1 MRILFQNQWLKW
13 GSVFLLAALVLAG
26 TYYYQIQSLGKV
38 QAAYTISNSA
48 RFISGNS
55 DYLSRTPGSAGNQRT
70 WTWSG
75 WVKRGTL
82 STDQVLF
89 GAASDNSNR
98 TLIGFT
104 TTDDQIQLYSILSG
118 GNQARKYTAPVLRDP
133 AKWYH
138 IVVAVDT
145 TQATAAN
152 RSRFYVDG
160 VEVTSFPTNSEF
172 ALNDSTRI
180 NSTIAH
186 NVGRNGG
193 SVPSLYLDAYLSD
206 VYLID
211 GAQLA
216 PTCFGETD
224 SNGYWRPK
232 TYSTASPCAAYGTNG
247 FHLAFGNGS
256 ALGTDSAGSN
266 NFATSTNMTAAVS
279 QLTDSPT
286 NSFATLSPI
295 NRAAGV
301 TQTTLSQGNLRASN
315 AAASWTGAL
324 ATQEFPKTGKW
335 YTEITL
341 NAAPP
346 YLAIGLAISQT
357 TNSQSIDA
365 GLYLNSAAGIWYN
378 TQSATGPATSAA
390 GGMGNWTTGDVLNIA
405 YDTDNGKI
413 WFGRNNTYYS
423 SGDPSAGTGATFSG
437 TAITSKD
444 WQVGVGTYTA
454 DAQVNFGQG
463 GQSGLTYDSA
473 SGGTFKYTPP
483 SGYKALSTNTL
494 PAPTIAVPKNY
505 FDAYAYTGTGAAT
518 SSTHFAFSPSLVWIK
533 NRTDVAS
540 HAIFDSV
547 RGVQKFF
554 SSNASTAEDTD
565 DTQSLSAF
573 GSAGFSLGSG
583 ASTADVN
590 TSAKNYISWVW
601 KESPTSGFDIV
612 TYTGTGVAKTEVHA
626 LSSAPEMIIVKD
638 RTAASTN
645 DWAVYHAANTSA
657 PETDYLLLNSTAAT
671 ADDATYWNDPAPTA
685 SVFSVGTNADV
696 NTNTNSYVAYLF
708 DQVDGFSKFG
718 SYTGNAAADGPFI
731 YTGFKPRYVMI
742 KSSTAADAWLV
753 YDTAR
758 NTYNVA
764 GTTLVPNTTAA
775 DATISGIDF
784 LSNGFKLRTIT
795 TTPNAAQTYIY
806 AAFAEQP
813 FYYSAQAAASAVI
826 TSAVTFLMGM
836 TF

>member
-1 MRILFQNQWLKW
+1 M
-13 GSVFLLAALVLAG
+13 
-26 TYYYQIQSLGKV
+26 
-38 QAAYTISNSA
+38 
-48 RFISGNS
+48 
-55 DYLSRTPGSAGNQRT
+55 
-70 WTWSG
+70 
-75 WVKRGTL
+75 
-82 STDQVLF
+82 
-89 GAASDNSNR
+89 
-98 TLIGFT
+98 
-104 TTDDQIQLYSILSG
+104 
-118 GNQARKYTAPVLRDP
+118 
-133 AKWYH
+133 
-138 IVVAVDT
+138 
-145 TQATAAN
+145 
-152 RSRFYVDG
+152 
-160 VEVTSFPTNSEF
+160 
-172 ALNDSTRI
+172 
-180 NSTIAH
+180 
-186 NVGRNGG
+186 
-193 SVPSLYLDAYLSD
+193 
-206 VYLID
+206 
-211 GAQLA
+211 
-216 PTCFGETD
+216 
-224 SNGYWRPK
+224 
-232 TYSTASPCAAYGTNG
+232 
-247 FHLAFGNGS
+247 
-256 ALGTDSAGSN
+256 
-266 NFATSTNMTAAVS
+266 
-279 QLTDSPT
+279 
-286 NSFATLSPI
+286 
-295 NRAAGV
+295 
-301 TQTTLSQGNLRASN
+301 
-315 AAASWTGAL
+315 
-324 ATQEFPKTGKW
+324 
-335 YTEITL
+335 
-341 NAAPP
+341 
-346 YLAIGLAISQT
+346 
-357 TNSQSIDA
+357 
-365 GLYLNSAAGIWYN
+365 YLNSAAGIWYN

-454 DAQVNFGQG
+454 DAQVSFGQG
-463 GQSGLTYDSA
+463 GQSGLTDDSA

-483 SGYKALSTNTL
+483 SGYKALSTNNLT
-494 PAPTIAVPKNY
+494 APTIAVPKNY

-671 ADDATYWNDPAPTA
+671 ADDATYWNDTAPTA